1 VKVEEIVGMDKKT
14 LEGYRKKLVEKRRE
28 LTQAYIRDK
37 NYGRETDDGG
47 TQDLADKASTSYTK
61 EFLYSL
67 SNSERSVLQQV
78 ERALARIEEG
88 EFGICE
94 ECGEPIHKKRLDA
107 VPWARYCLA
116 CQEAMDR
123 GRLQEAGE

>member
-1 VKVEEIVGMDKKT
+1 MDKRT
-14 LEGYRKKLVEKRRE
+14 LEGYKKKLLDKRRE

-37 NYGRETDDGG
+37 NYGRESDDGG

-67 SNSERSVLQQV
+67 SNTERSVLQQV
-78 ERALARIEEG
+78 ERALLRIRQG
-88 EFGICE
+88 GFGVCE
-94 ECGEPIHKKRLDA
+94 ECGEPMQKKRLDA
-107 VPWARYCLA
+107 VPWARYCLS

-123 GRLQEAGE
+123 GRQQEAGE

>member
-1 VKVEEIVGMDKKT
+1 MDKKS
-14 LEGYRKKLVEKRRE
+14 LEQYKKKLVDKRRD
-28 LTQAYIRDK
+28 LVRAYLRDK
-37 NYGRETDDGG
+37 TYGKESDDGG

-67 SNSERSVLQQV
+67 SNSERGVLQQV
-78 ERALARIEEG
+78 ESAIGRIKEG
-88 EFGICE
+88 EFGVCE

-107 VPWARYCLA
+107 VPWARYCLP
-116 CQEAMDR
+116 CQEAVDR

>member
-1 VKVEEIVGMDKKT
+1 MDKKS
-14 LEGYRKKLVEKRRE
+14 LESYRKKLQEKRRE

-37 NYGRETDDGG
+37 NYGRESDDGG

-67 SNSERSVLQQV
+67 SNSERSILQLV
-78 ERALARIEEG
+78 ERALARIKEG
-88 EFGICE
+88 EFGVCE
-94 ECGEPIHKKRLDA
+94 ECGEPIQKKRLDA
-107 VPWARYCLA
+107 VPWARLCLR

-123 GRLQEAGE
+123 GRLQEAAD

>member
-1 VKVEEIVGMDKKT
+1 MDKKT
-14 LEGYRKKLVEKRRE
+14 TESYKKKLLEKRRE
-28 LTQAYIRDK
+28 LTQAYLRDK
-37 NYGRETDDGG
+37 NYGKESDDGG

-78 ERALARIEEG
+78 ELALSRIAEG
-88 EFGICE
+88 EFGTCE
-94 ECGEPIHKKRLDA
+94 ECGEPIQKKRLDA
-107 VPWARYCLA
+107 VPWARYCLS
-116 CQEAMDR
+116 CQEAVDR

>member
-1 VKVEEIVGMDKKT
+1 MDKKT

>member
-1 VKVEEIVGMDKKT
+1 MDKRT
-14 LEGYRKKLVEKRRE
+14 LTSYKKRLLAKRQE
-28 LTQAYIRDK
+28 LTEAYNRDK
-37 NYGRETDDGG
+37 NYGRESDSGG

-67 SNSERSVLQQV
+67 SNSERIVLQEV
-78 ERALARIEEG
+78 EDALTRIEEG
-88 EFGICE
+88 EFGVCE

-116 CQEAMDR
+116 CQEAFDK
-123 GRLQEAGE
+123 GRLQEAGQ

>member
-1 VKVEEIVGMDKKT
+1 MDKKT

-37 NYGRETDDGG
+37 NYGKETDDGG

-78 ERALARIEEG
+78 ERALARIEDG